1 MGIVDRRANTDVL
14 IEGDKIVKVSKNIE
28 APGAEI
34 IDVTG
39 KVIVPG
45 FVDPHTHLVWA
56 GSREHELEWKLE
68 GKTYQDILANGGG
81 ILRTVKETRSVDE
94 EELQSQTLKRF
105 KKAMSHGTT
114 TIEIKSGYG
123 LEEETELKQLRVAN
137 WLKSFNLAD
146 IVVTFMGAHAFP
158 ENLNKYEYV
167 EEVIRMLPLVKD
179 LAEYCDVFCE
189 EGAFTVDESREILEA
204 AKDVHGITVR
214 TANISRKIIENSK
227 NLKVVSRHGVGY
239 DSIDVDALDDCGIPL
254 AIAAHSNMIS
264 VAEHAMF
271 MLLALSKNV
280 FYYDKFAR
288 KADWSTRWDIRAWDL
303 AEKNLLVIGFGRIGS
318 RLVKR
323 ALAFD
328 MKVFVYDPYVDASEI
343 KKSGASQVNNFLDIL
358 PQMDAVSLHCPKNEE
373 TTNMF
378 SENEFKIMKE
388 SAFLINC
395 ARGGIVNEVALL
407 DALKSNKIRAAGLDV
422 YDDEP
427 STSSNPLF
435 SLDNILLSPHIAGV
449 TQEATIRM
457 SKQAVQNV
465 LDVFDDRADPEVI
478 INKNVL

>member
-1 MGIVDRRANTDVL
+1 MYILRGASEVVTAKPTLKPLSGEAMGIVDRRANTDVL

-94 EELQSQTLKRF
+94 EELQGQTLKRF
-105 KKAMSHGTT
+105 KKAMSYGTT

-204 AKDVHGITVR
+204 AKSLGFKLKIHADEFGDTGGGRLGADLGVV
-214 TANISRKIIENSK
+214 TADHLAGSSLETIKMLSRSGAI
-227 NLKVVSRHGVGY
+227 GVLLPGTPF
-239 DSIDVDALDDCGIPL
+239 AL
-254 AIAAHSNMIS
+254 
-264 VAEHAMF
+264 
-271 MLLALSKNV
+271 LSDH
-280 FYYDKFAR
+280 YSPAR
-288 KADWSTRWDIRAWDL
+288 KMIANNLPIALATDCNPNCYTESMQLVQQLAVFRMGMTPAEALVSSTINAAFAIGKTDRGVISEGWRAD
-303 AEKNLLVIGFGRIGS
+303 LLVCDVPDYRHLTYHFGINHVEKVIIGG
-318 RLVKR
+318 
-323 ALAFD
+323 
-328 MKVFVYDPYVDASEI
+328 KVFD
-343 KKSGASQVNNFLDIL
+343 G
-358 PQMDAVSLHCPKNEE
+358 
-373 TTNMF
+373 
-378 SENEFKIMKE
+378 
-388 SAFLINC
+388 
-395 ARGGIVNEVALL
+395 
-407 DALKSNKIRAAGLDV
+407 
-422 YDDEP
+422 
-427 STSSNPLF
+427 
-435 SLDNILLSPHIAGV
+435 
-449 TQEATIRM
+449 
-457 SKQAVQNV
+457 
-465 LDVFDDRADPEVI
+465 
-478 INKNVL
+478 

>member
-1 MGIVDRRANTDVL
+1 MKVYILRGASEVVTARPTLKPLSGEAMGIVDRRANTDVL

-189 EGAFTVDESREILEA
+189 EGAFTIDESREILEA
-204 AKDVHGITVR
+204 AKSQGFKLKIHADEFGDTGGGRLGADLGVV
-214 TANISRKIIENSK
+214 TADHLAGSSLETIKMLSRSGAI
-227 NLKVVSRHGVGY
+227 GVLLPGTPF
-239 DSIDVDALDDCGIPL
+239 AL
-254 AIAAHSNMIS
+254 
-264 VAEHAMF
+264 
-271 MLLALSKNV
+271 LSDH
-280 FYYDKFAR
+280 YSPAR
-288 KADWSTRWDIRAWDL
+288 KMIANNLPIALATDCNPNCYTESMQLVQQLAVFRMGMTPAEALVSSTINAAFAIGKTDRGVISEGWRAD
-303 AEKNLLVIGFGRIGS
+303 LLVCDVPDYRHLTYHFGINHVEKVIIGG
-318 RLVKR
+318 
-323 ALAFD
+323 
-328 MKVFVYDPYVDASEI
+328 KVFN
-343 KKSGASQVNNFLDIL
+343 G
-358 PQMDAVSLHCPKNEE
+358 
-373 TTNMF
+373 
-378 SENEFKIMKE
+378 
-388 SAFLINC
+388 
-395 ARGGIVNEVALL
+395 
-407 DALKSNKIRAAGLDV
+407 
-422 YDDEP
+422 
-427 STSSNPLF
+427 
-435 SLDNILLSPHIAGV
+435 
-449 TQEATIRM
+449 
-457 SKQAVQNV
+457 
-465 LDVFDDRADPEVI
+465 
-478 INKNVL
+478 

>member
-1 MGIVDRRANTDVL
+1 VYILRGASEVVTAKPTLKPLSGEAMGIVDRRANTDVL

-158 ENLNKYEYV
+158 EDLNKYEYV

-204 AKDVHGITVR
+204 AKSLGFKLKIHADEFGDTGGGRLGADLGVV
-214 TANISRKIIENSK
+214 TADHLAGSSLETIKMLSRSGAI
-227 NLKVVSRHGVGY
+227 GVLLPGTPF
-239 DSIDVDALDDCGIPL
+239 AL
-254 AIAAHSNMIS
+254 
-264 VAEHAMF
+264 
-271 MLLALSKNV
+271 LSDH
-280 FYYDKFAR
+280 YSPAR
-288 KADWSTRWDIRAWDL
+288 KMIANNLPIALATDCNPNCYTESMQLVQQLAVFRMGMTPAEALVSSTINAAFAIGKTDRGVISEGWRAD
-303 AEKNLLVIGFGRIGS
+303 LLVCDVPDYRHLTYHFGINHVEKVIIGG
-318 RLVKR
+318 
-323 ALAFD
+323 
-328 MKVFVYDPYVDASEI
+328 KVFD
-343 KKSGASQVNNFLDIL
+343 G
-358 PQMDAVSLHCPKNEE
+358 
-373 TTNMF
+373 
-378 SENEFKIMKE
+378 
-388 SAFLINC
+388 
-395 ARGGIVNEVALL
+395 
-407 DALKSNKIRAAGLDV
+407 
-422 YDDEP
+422 
-427 STSSNPLF
+427 
-435 SLDNILLSPHIAGV
+435 
-449 TQEATIRM
+449 
-457 SKQAVQNV
+457 
-465 LDVFDDRADPEVI
+465 
-478 INKNVL
+478 

>member
-1 MGIVDRRANTDVL
+1 MYILRGASEVVTAKPTLKPLSGEAMGIVDRRANTDVL

-123 LEEETELKQLRVAN
+123 LEEETELKQLSVAN

-158 ENLNKYEYV
+158 EDLNKYEYV

-204 AKDVHGITVR
+204 AKSLGFKLKIHADEFGDTGGGRLGADLGVV
-214 TANISRKIIENSK
+214 TADHLAGSSLETIKMLSRSGAI
-227 NLKVVSRHGVGY
+227 GVLLPGTPF
-239 DSIDVDALDDCGIPL
+239 AL
-254 AIAAHSNMIS
+254 
-264 VAEHAMF
+264 
-271 MLLALSKNV
+271 LSDH
-280 FYYDKFAR
+280 YSPAR
-288 KADWSTRWDIRAWDL
+288 KMIANNLPIALATDCNPNCYTESMQLVQQLAVFRMGMTPAEALVSSTINAAFAIGKIDRGVISEGWRAD
-303 AEKNLLVIGFGRIGS
+303 LLVCDVPDYRHLTYHFGINHVEKVIIGG
-318 RLVKR
+318 
-323 ALAFD
+323 
-328 MKVFVYDPYVDASEI
+328 KVFN
-343 KKSGASQVNNFLDIL
+343 G
-358 PQMDAVSLHCPKNEE
+358 
-373 TTNMF
+373 
-378 SENEFKIMKE
+378 
-388 SAFLINC
+388 
-395 ARGGIVNEVALL
+395 
-407 DALKSNKIRAAGLDV
+407 
-422 YDDEP
+422 
-427 STSSNPLF
+427 
-435 SLDNILLSPHIAGV
+435 
-449 TQEATIRM
+449 
-457 SKQAVQNV
+457 
-465 LDVFDDRADPEVI
+465 
-478 INKNVL
+478 

>member
-1 MGIVDRRANTDVL
+1 VYILRGASEVVTAKPTLKPLSGEAMGIVDRRANTDVL

-158 ENLNKYEYV
+158 EDLNKYEYV

-189 EGAFTVDESREILEA
+189 EGAFTIDESREILEA
-204 AKDVHGITVR
+204 AKLLGFKLKIHADEFGDTGGGRLGADLGVV
-214 TANISRKIIENSK
+214 TADHLAGSSLETIKMLSRSGAI
-227 NLKVVSRHGVGY
+227 GVLLPGTPF
-239 DSIDVDALDDCGIPL
+239 AL
-254 AIAAHSNMIS
+254 
-264 VAEHAMF
+264 
-271 MLLALSKNV
+271 LSDH
-280 FYYDKFAR
+280 YSPAR
-288 KADWSTRWDIRAWDL
+288 KMIANNLPIALATDCNPNCYTESMQLVQQLAVFRMGMTPAEALVSSTINAAFAIGKTDRGVISEGWRAD
-303 AEKNLLVIGFGRIGS
+303 LLVCDVPDYRHLTYHFGINHVEKVIIGG
-318 RLVKR
+318 
-323 ALAFD
+323 
-328 MKVFVYDPYVDASEI
+328 KVFN
-343 KKSGASQVNNFLDIL
+343 G
-358 PQMDAVSLHCPKNEE
+358 
-373 TTNMF
+373 
-378 SENEFKIMKE
+378 
-388 SAFLINC
+388 
-395 ARGGIVNEVALL
+395 
-407 DALKSNKIRAAGLDV
+407 
-422 YDDEP
+422 
-427 STSSNPLF
+427 
-435 SLDNILLSPHIAGV
+435 
-449 TQEATIRM
+449 
-457 SKQAVQNV
+457 
-465 LDVFDDRADPEVI
+465 
-478 INKNVL
+478 

>member
-1 MGIVDRRANTDVL
+1 VYILRGASEVVTAKPTLKPLSGEAMGIVDRRANTDVL

-158 ENLNKYEYV
+158 EDLNKYEYV

-189 EGAFTVDESREILEA
+189 EGAFTIDESKEILEA
-204 AKDVHGITVR
+204 AKSLGFKLKIHADEFGDTGGGRLGADLGVV
-214 TANISRKIIENSK
+214 TADHLAGSSLETIKMLSRSGAI
-227 NLKVVSRHGVGY
+227 GVLLPGTPF
-239 DSIDVDALDDCGIPL
+239 AL
-254 AIAAHSNMIS
+254 
-264 VAEHAMF
+264 
-271 MLLALSKNV
+271 LSDH
-280 FYYDKFAR
+280 YSPAR
-288 KADWSTRWDIRAWDL
+288 KMIANNLPIALATDCNPNCYTESMQLVQQLAVFRMGMTPAEALVSSTINAAFAIGKTDRGVISEGWRAD
-303 AEKNLLVIGFGRIGS
+303 LLVCDVPDYRHLTYHFGINHVEKVIIGG
-318 RLVKR
+318 
-323 ALAFD
+323 
-328 MKVFVYDPYVDASEI
+328 KVFN
-343 KKSGASQVNNFLDIL
+343 G
-358 PQMDAVSLHCPKNEE
+358 
-373 TTNMF
+373 
-378 SENEFKIMKE
+378 
-388 SAFLINC
+388 
-395 ARGGIVNEVALL
+395 
-407 DALKSNKIRAAGLDV
+407 
-422 YDDEP
+422 
-427 STSSNPLF
+427 
-435 SLDNILLSPHIAGV
+435 
-449 TQEATIRM
+449 
-457 SKQAVQNV
+457 
-465 LDVFDDRADPEVI
+465 
-478 INKNVL
+478 

>member
-1 MGIVDRRANTDVL
+1 MYILRGASEVVTAKPTLKPLSGEAMGIVDRRANTDVL

-158 ENLNKYEYV
+158 EDLNKYEYV

-179 LAEYCDVFCE
+179 LAEYCDVFCSE
-189 EGAFTVDESREILEA
+189 EGAFTIDESREILEA
-204 AKDVHGITVR
+204 AKSLGFKLKIHADEFGDTGGGRLGADLGVV
-214 TANISRKIIENSK
+214 TADHLAGSSLETIKMLSRSGAI
-227 NLKVVSRHGVGY
+227 GVLLPGTPF
-239 DSIDVDALDDCGIPL
+239 AL
-254 AIAAHSNMIS
+254 
-264 VAEHAMF
+264 
-271 MLLALSKNV
+271 LSDH
-280 FYYDKFAR
+280 YSPAR
-288 KADWSTRWDIRAWDL
+288 KMIANNLPIALATDCNPNCYTESMQLVQQLAVFRMGMTPAEALVSSTINAAFAIGKTDRGVISEGWRAD
-303 AEKNLLVIGFGRIGS
+303 LLVCDVPDYRHLTYHFGINHVEKVIIGG
-318 RLVKR
+318 
-323 ALAFD
+323 
-328 MKVFVYDPYVDASEI
+328 KVFN
-343 KKSGASQVNNFLDIL
+343 G
-358 PQMDAVSLHCPKNEE
+358 
-373 TTNMF
+373 
-378 SENEFKIMKE
+378 
-388 SAFLINC
+388 
-395 ARGGIVNEVALL
+395 
-407 DALKSNKIRAAGLDV
+407 
-422 YDDEP
+422 
-427 STSSNPLF
+427 
-435 SLDNILLSPHIAGV
+435 
-449 TQEATIRM
+449 
-457 SKQAVQNV
+457 
-465 LDVFDDRADPEVI
+465 
-478 INKNVL
+478 

>member
-1 MGIVDRRANTDVL
+1 VYILRGASEVVTAKPTLKPLSGEAMGIVDRRANTDVL

-68 GKTYQDILANGGG
+68 GRTYQDILANGGG

-189 EGAFTVDESREILEA
+189 EGAFTIDESREILEA
-204 AKDVHGITVR
+204 AKSLGFKLKIHADEFGDTGGGRLGADLGVV
-214 TANISRKIIENSK
+214 TADYLAGSSLETIKMLSRSGAI
-227 NLKVVSRHGVGY
+227 GVLLPGTPF
-239 DSIDVDALDDCGIPL
+239 AL
-254 AIAAHSNMIS
+254 
-264 VAEHAMF
+264 
-271 MLLALSKNV
+271 LSDH
-280 FYYDKFAR
+280 YSPAR
-288 KADWSTRWDIRAWDL
+288 KMIANNLPIALATDCNPNCYTESMQLVQQLAVFRMGMTPAEALVSSTINAAFAIGKTDRGVISEGWRAD
-303 AEKNLLVIGFGRIGS
+303 LLVCDVPDYRHLTYHFGINHVEKVIIGG
-318 RLVKR
+318 
-323 ALAFD
+323 
-328 MKVFVYDPYVDASEI
+328 KVFN
-343 KKSGASQVNNFLDIL
+343 G
-358 PQMDAVSLHCPKNEE
+358 
-373 TTNMF
+373 
-378 SENEFKIMKE
+378 
-388 SAFLINC
+388 
-395 ARGGIVNEVALL
+395 
-407 DALKSNKIRAAGLDV
+407 
-422 YDDEP
+422 
-427 STSSNPLF
+427 
-435 SLDNILLSPHIAGV
+435 
-449 TQEATIRM
+449 
-457 SKQAVQNV
+457 
-465 LDVFDDRADPEVI
+465 
-478 INKNVL
+478 

>member
-1 MGIVDRRANTDVL
+1 MYILRGASEVVTAKPTLKPLSGEAMGIVDRRANTDVL

-94 EELQSQTLKRF
+94 EELQDQTLKRF

-189 EGAFTVDESREILEA
+189 EGAFTIDESREILEA
-204 AKDVHGITVR
+204 AKSLGFKLKIHADEFGDTGGGRLGADLGVV
-214 TANISRKIIENSK
+214 TADHLAGSSLETIKMLSRSGAI
-227 NLKVVSRHGVGY
+227 GVLLPGTPF
-239 DSIDVDALDDCGIPL
+239 AL
-254 AIAAHSNMIS
+254 
-264 VAEHAMF
+264 
-271 MLLALSKNV
+271 LSDH
-280 FYYDKFAR
+280 YSPAR
-288 KADWSTRWDIRAWDL
+288 KMIANNLPIALATDCNPNCYTESMQLVQQLAVFRMGMTPAEALVSSTINAAFAIGKTDRGVISEGWRAD
-303 AEKNLLVIGFGRIGS
+303 LLVCDVPDYRHLTYHFGINHVEKVIIGG
-318 RLVKR
+318 
-323 ALAFD
+323 
-328 MKVFVYDPYVDASEI
+328 KVFN
-343 KKSGASQVNNFLDIL
+343 G
-358 PQMDAVSLHCPKNEE
+358 
-373 TTNMF
+373 
-378 SENEFKIMKE
+378 
-388 SAFLINC
+388 
-395 ARGGIVNEVALL
+395 
-407 DALKSNKIRAAGLDV
+407 
-422 YDDEP
+422 
-427 STSSNPLF
+427 
-435 SLDNILLSPHIAGV
+435 
-449 TQEATIRM
+449 
-457 SKQAVQNV
+457 
-465 LDVFDDRADPEVI
+465 
-478 INKNVL
+478 

>member
-1 MGIVDRRANTDVL
+1 MYILRGASEVVTAKPTLKPLSGEAMGIVDRRANTDVL

-81 ILRTVKETRSVDE
+81 ILRTVKETRSVNE

-123 LEEETELKQLRVAN
+123 LEEETELKQLSVAN

-158 ENLNKYEYV
+158 EDLNKYEYV

-204 AKDVHGITVR
+204 AKSLGFKLKIHADEFGDTGGGRLGADLGVV
-214 TANISRKIIENSK
+214 TADHLAGSSLETIKMLSRSGAI
-227 NLKVVSRHGVGY
+227 GVLLPGTPF
-239 DSIDVDALDDCGIPL
+239 AL
-254 AIAAHSNMIS
+254 
-264 VAEHAMF
+264 
-271 MLLALSKNV
+271 LSDH
-280 FYYDKFAR
+280 YSPAR
-288 KADWSTRWDIRAWDL
+288 KMIANNLPIALATDCNPNCYTESMQLVQQLAVFRMGMTPAEALVSSTINAAFAIGKIDRGVISEGWRAD
-303 AEKNLLVIGFGRIGS
+303 LLVCDVPDYRHLTYHFGINHVEKVIIGG
-318 RLVKR
+318 
-323 ALAFD
+323 
-328 MKVFVYDPYVDASEI
+328 KVFN
-343 KKSGASQVNNFLDIL
+343 G
-358 PQMDAVSLHCPKNEE
+358 
-373 TTNMF
+373 
-378 SENEFKIMKE
+378 
-388 SAFLINC
+388 
-395 ARGGIVNEVALL
+395 
-407 DALKSNKIRAAGLDV
+407 
-422 YDDEP
+422 
-427 STSSNPLF
+427 
-435 SLDNILLSPHIAGV
+435 
-449 TQEATIRM
+449 
-457 SKQAVQNV
+457 
-465 LDVFDDRADPEVI
+465 
-478 INKNVL
+478 

>member
-1 MGIVDRRANTDVL
+1 MYILRGASEVVTAKPTLKPLSGEAMGIVDRRANTDVL

-123 LEEETELKQLRVAN
+123 LEEETELKQLSVAN

-158 ENLNKYEYV
+158 EDLNKYEYV

-189 EGAFTVDESREILEA
+189 EGAFTIDESREILEA
-204 AKDVHGITVR
+204 AKSLGFKLKIHADEFGDTGGGRLGADLGVV
-214 TANISRKIIENSK
+214 TADHLAGSSLETIKMLSRSGAI
-227 NLKVVSRHGVGY
+227 GVLLPGTPF
-239 DSIDVDALDDCGIPL
+239 AL
-254 AIAAHSNMIS
+254 
-264 VAEHAMF
+264 
-271 MLLALSKNV
+271 LSDH
-280 FYYDKFAR
+280 YSPAR
-288 KADWSTRWDIRAWDL
+288 KMIANNLPIALATDCNPNCYTESMQLVQQLAVFRMGMTPAEALVSSTINAAFAIGKTDRGVISEGWRAD
-303 AEKNLLVIGFGRIGS
+303 LLVCDVPDYRHLTYHFGINHVEKVIIGG
-318 RLVKR
+318 
-323 ALAFD
+323 
-328 MKVFVYDPYVDASEI
+328 KVFN
-343 KKSGASQVNNFLDIL
+343 G
-358 PQMDAVSLHCPKNEE
+358 
-373 TTNMF
+373 
-378 SENEFKIMKE
+378 
-388 SAFLINC
+388 
-395 ARGGIVNEVALL
+395 
-407 DALKSNKIRAAGLDV
+407 
-422 YDDEP
+422 
-427 STSSNPLF
+427 
-435 SLDNILLSPHIAGV
+435 
-449 TQEATIRM
+449 
-457 SKQAVQNV
+457 
-465 LDVFDDRADPEVI
+465 
-478 INKNVL
+478 